1 MELNVNGSIAD
12 VDGRHTTTFTGNRV
26 GRLPHRKSGPVQA
39 EAGDEP
45 FEV

>member
-1 MELNVNGSIAD
+1 MERNVNGSIVDAD
-12 VDGRHTTTFTGNRV
+12 GWHTTTFTGNRIRSV
-26 GRLPHRKSGPVQA
+26 ATPQVRTVQA